1 VVYLTLRQAGAVER
15 SEGSPGPSFFIQVRQ
30 RFCCSGGAK
39 FKHGSHLKH
48 GIHRE
53 AVMDHLEGTLAGI
66 EFLRALPPDVIEA
79 LSKRCQW
86 HRYSSNQ
93 LIVGQD
99 DETRDV
105 FFIVRGKVR
114 VIVYAASGKEVSF
127 RDLRAGQMFGEL
139 SAIDGQPRSAT
150 VIALQ
155 EALMARMPPNV
166 FWAVMERHPQVAAAV
181 LQHLVSLVRALS
193 DRVFEFS
200 TLAVKNRIH
209 AELLRLAREASER
222 NNGAMRISPAPT
234 HAEIA
239 SRISTHREAVTRELN
254 EMVRAGLVE
263 RCSGGLIIRDIE
275 RLARLVEDVTEL

>member
-1 VVYLTLRQAGAVER
+1 
-15 SEGSPGPSFFIQVRQ
+15 
-30 RFCCSGGAK
+30 
-39 FKHGSHLKH
+39 
-48 GIHRE
+48 
-53 AVMDHLEGTLAGI
+53 MDHLEGTLGAIG
-66 EFLRALPPDVIEA
+66 FLRVLPPDAIEA

-86 HRYSSNQ
+86 QRYRPHQ

-99 DETRDV
+99 DETKDV

-114 VIVYAASGKEVSF
+114 VTVYAASGKEVSF
-127 RDLRAGQMFGEL
+127 RDLGAGQMFGEL

-155 EALMARMPPNV
+155 ESLTARMPPNV
-166 FWAVMERHPQVAAAV
+166 FWTVIERHPPVAAAV
-181 LQHLVSLVRALS
+181 LHHLVGLVRALS

-209 AELLRLAREASER
+209 AELLRLARKAGGR
-222 NNGAMRISPAPT
+222 NNGTLLLSPAPT

-254 EMVRAGLVE
+254 ELVRAGLIE
-263 RCSGGLIIRDIE
+263 RCSGGLLIRDIE
-275 RLARLVEDVTEL
+275 RLARLVEDVAEL

>member
-1 VVYLTLRQAGAVER
+1 
-15 SEGSPGPSFFIQVRQ
+15 
-30 RFCCSGGAK
+30 
-39 FKHGSHLKH
+39 
-48 GIHRE
+48 
-53 AVMDHLEGTLAGI
+53 MDHLEGTLGAIG
-66 EFLRALPPDVIEA
+66 FLRVLPPDAIEA

-86 HRYSSNQ
+86 QRYRPHQ

-99 DETRDV
+99 DETKDV

-114 VIVYAASGKEVSF
+114 VTVYAASGKEVSF
-127 RDLRAGQMFGEL
+127 RDLGAGQMFGEL

-166 FWAVMERHPQVAAAV
+166 FWTMLERHPQVAAAV
-181 LQHLVSLVRALS
+181 LHYLVGLVRALS

-209 AELLRLAREASER
+209 AELLRLAREASGR
-222 NNGAMRISPAPT
+222 NNGTTLISPAPT

-254 EMVRAGLVE
+254 ELVRTGLVE

-275 RLARLVEDVTEL
+275 RLARLVEDVAEL

>member
-1 VVYLTLRQAGAVER
+1 MDQLEGALTAVE
-15 SEGSPGPSFFIQVRQ
+15 FFR
-30 RFCCSGGAK
+30 
-39 FKHGSHLKH
+39 
-48 GIHRE
+48 
-53 AVMDHLEGTLAGI
+53 T
-66 EFLRALPPDVIEA
+66 LPPDAIEA

-99 DETRDV
+99 DQTKDV

-114 VIVYAASGKEVSF
+114 VTVYAASGKEVSF

-139 SAIDGQPRSAT
+139 SAIDGQRRSAT
-150 VIALQ
+150 VLALQ
-155 EALMARMPPNV
+155 EALLARMPSHV
-166 FWAVMERHPQVAAAV
+166 FWTAVERYPQVAAAV
-181 LQHLVSLVRALS
+181 LHHLVSLVRALS

-209 AELLRLAREASER
+209 AELLRLAREASGR
-222 NNGAMRISPAPT
+222 DNGIIHISPAPT

-254 EMVRAGLVE
+254 ELVRAGLVE

-275 RLARLVEDVTEL
+275 RLARLVDDVTGL